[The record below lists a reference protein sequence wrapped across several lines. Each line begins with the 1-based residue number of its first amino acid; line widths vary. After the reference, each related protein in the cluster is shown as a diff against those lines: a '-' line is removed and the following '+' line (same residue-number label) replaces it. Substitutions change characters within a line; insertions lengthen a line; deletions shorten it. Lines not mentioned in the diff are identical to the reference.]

1 MENVKTVKLLQ
12 CRCTL
17 ARETSSPHDQHMLTL
32 HPGAET
38 LRKLKTLTGKTFGPL
53 TETQHKVGEY
63 TSCITQAEI
72 WSRLK
77 RSGHLTYYINQSPRI
92 VIYKEAT
99 LAQVPSLKAIS
110 KGFYNF

>member
-1 MENVKTVKLLQ
+1 
-12 CRCTL
+12 
-17 ARETSSPHDQHMLTL
+17 MLTL

-63 TSCITQAEI
+63 SSCITQAEI

-77 RSGHLTYYINQSPRI
+77 RSGHLTYYINPGLLYTKRQRWLRCPHLR
-92 VIYKEAT
+92 
-99 LAQVPSLKAIS
+99 QFQKAFTTS
-110 KGFYNF
+110 NLSGSTVYDL